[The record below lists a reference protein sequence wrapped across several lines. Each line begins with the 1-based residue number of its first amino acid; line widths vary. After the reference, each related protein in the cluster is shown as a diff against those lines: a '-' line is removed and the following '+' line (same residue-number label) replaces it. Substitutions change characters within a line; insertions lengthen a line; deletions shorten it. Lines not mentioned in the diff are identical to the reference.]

1 MSFYTFL
8 ALVWVCIA
16 RFCFACDPVGASQ
29 LITYSINEMEQSG
42 NNPYDY
48 VVLAYDALESCSVC
62 ESTYYVGLAVSDLA
76 TDVQLDAI
84 GQLTIALIYIDGC
97 TD

>member
-1 MSFYTFL
+1 MSFYKFL

-16 RFCFACDPVGASQ
+16 RFYFACNPIGASQ
-29 LITYSINEMEQSG
+29 LITYSINEIEKSD

-48 VVLAYDALESCSVC
+48 VVSAYELLKSCSVC
-62 ESTYYVGLAVSDLA
+62 ESTYFVSLVVSDLSIN
-76 TDVQLDAI
+76 VQIDAI
-84 GQLTIALIYIDGC
+84 GQFTIALGYIGGC

>member
-1 MSFYTFL
+1 MSFYGFL

-62 ESTYYVGLAVSDLA
+62 ESTYFVGLAVSDLS
-76 TDVQLDAI
+76 TDVQIDAM
-84 GQLTIALIYIDGC
+84 GQLTIALIHIDGC